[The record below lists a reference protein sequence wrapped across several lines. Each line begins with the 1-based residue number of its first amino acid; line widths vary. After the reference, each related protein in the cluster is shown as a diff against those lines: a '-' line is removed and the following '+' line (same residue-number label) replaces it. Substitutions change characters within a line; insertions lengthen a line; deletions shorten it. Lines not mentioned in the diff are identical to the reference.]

1 MDFTSDTDSL
11 VTFIDEVQATG
22 GGDTPEDI
30 AGGLNQGLSMNW
42 REKSAKYAILI
53 AMLLVMVKNIT
64 ILMMIIQKEIP
75 MD

>member
-1 MDFTSDTDSL
+1 MDFTSDIDSL

-22 GGDTPEDI
+22 GGDTAEDI
-30 AGGLNQGLSMNW
+30 AGGLNQDLSMNW

-53 AMLLVMVKNIT
+53 ADAPCHGKNIT
-64 ILMMIIQKEIP
+64 IMMMIIQKEIP